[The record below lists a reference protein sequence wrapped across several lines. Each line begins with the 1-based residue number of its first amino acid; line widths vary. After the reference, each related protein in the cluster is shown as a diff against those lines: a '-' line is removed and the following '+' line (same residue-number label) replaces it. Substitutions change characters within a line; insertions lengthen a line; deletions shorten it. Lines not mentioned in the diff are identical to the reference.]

1 MFSNHRIPSVGGS
14 IGVERIFTILEER
27 ASKENEVMNS
37 IQVFIGKVGKV
48 PHEHLFKIAGWLWN

>member
-48 PHEHLFKIAGWLWN
+48 PHEHLF